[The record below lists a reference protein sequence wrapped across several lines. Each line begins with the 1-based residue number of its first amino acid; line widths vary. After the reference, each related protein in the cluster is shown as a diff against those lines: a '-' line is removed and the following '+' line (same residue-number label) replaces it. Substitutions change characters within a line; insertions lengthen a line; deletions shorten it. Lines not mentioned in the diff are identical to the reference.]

1 MKLGAEPKKVAILVV
16 LTAAAGFLFYQNTQ
30 EGGETKVTFTGAAE
44 APPASAAPA
53 SPASP
58 GASPGRRIARRGRER
73 GESFSP
79 KIGFDRGEERPDLN
93 RIDPTLRFD
102 LLAKVQAIERG
113 SGGRNLFQFSTPP
126 PPPPP
131 PAPKVTIKPGSP
143 GQVAQAGGNGQPD
156 QPGSPA
162 KPVKPP
168 PPPIP
173 LKFYGFSEP
182 RGPGAKRAFFLEGE
196 DIFVAAEGELIKKRY
211 KVIRISGNA
220 VVMEDVEHKHQ
231 QTIQIQQDVQG

>member
-1 MKLGAEPKKVAILVV
+1 MKLGAEPKKVAILVA
-16 LTAAAGFLFYQNTQ
+16 LMGAAGFLLYQNAQ
-30 EGGETKVTFTGAAE
+30 EGGEVRVASTGQAE
-44 APPASAAPA
+44 APPTGAAPA
-53 SPASP
+53 LAAAP

-79 KIGFDRGEERPDLN
+79 KIGFDRNEERPDLN

-102 LLAKVQAIERG
+102 LLAKVQAIGRA

-143 GQVAQAGGNGQPD
+143 GQVAQAGGNGQPG
-156 QPGSPA
+156 QPGEAA

-182 RGPGAKRAFFLEGE
+182 RGSGARRAFFLEGE
-196 DIFVAAEGELIKKRY
+196 DIFVAAEGELVKKRY
-211 KVIRISGNA
+211 RVIRISGNS
-220 VVMEDVEHKHQ
+220 VLMEDVEHKHQ
-231 QTIQIQQDVQG
+231 QMIQIQQDAQG